1 MRRTRSGKMTMKR
14 RMVMMVVTIMR
25 GRRMLFLETPEVECH
40 DLTRTS
46 IVRLVLVSEE
56 MFLQNAPWYP

>member
-1 MRRTRSGKMTMKR
+1 MTMKR